1 MTKQRKTSTSHPVN
15 RYNSPA
21 IKHSGVLQQF
31 AGSPLSSTLLRNPLN
46 IPDQ

>member
-1 MTKQRKTSTSHPVN
+1 MTKQHEPSISHHVN

-31 AGSPLSSTLLRNPLN
+31 TGSPLSSTLLRNPLN
-46 IPDQ
+46 IPGQ